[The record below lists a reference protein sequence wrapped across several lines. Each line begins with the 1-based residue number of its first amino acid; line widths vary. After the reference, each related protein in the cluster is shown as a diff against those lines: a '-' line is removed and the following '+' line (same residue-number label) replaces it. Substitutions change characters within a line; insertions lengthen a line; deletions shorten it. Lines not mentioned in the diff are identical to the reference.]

1 MAASYTWPASLPQ
14 DVMRDFSENSGVL
27 VLRTPM
33 DAGPSKM
40 RRRGARPDQM
50 TVGFYMTDEQ
60 VTTLDE
66 FIKETIKGTARFYF
80 PHPRT
85 SVVVEARIVPGQDG
99 QFYTAS
105 FFAPGQYTV
114 GMTLEIMP

>member
-1 MAASYTWPASLPQ
+1 MAASYTWPPSLPQ

-27 VLRTPM
+27 ILRTPM

-50 TVGFYMTDEQ
+50 TVGFYMTTAQ
-60 VTTLDE
+60 VETLDN
-66 FIKETIKGTARFYF
+66 FVKNTIKGTARFYF

-85 SVVVEARIVPGQDG
+85 GAAVEARLVPGQDG
-99 QFYTAS
+99 QLYTAS
-105 FFAPGQYTV
+105 FFAPGQFTV
-114 GMTLEIMP
+114 GMTLEILP